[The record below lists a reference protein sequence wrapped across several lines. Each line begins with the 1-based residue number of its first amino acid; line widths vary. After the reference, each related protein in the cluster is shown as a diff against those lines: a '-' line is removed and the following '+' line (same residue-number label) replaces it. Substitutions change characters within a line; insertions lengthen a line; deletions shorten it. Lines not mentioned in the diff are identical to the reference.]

1 MTESASTSTGELR
14 VFEARMSMLPETA
27 AFVEAFCARRGIA
40 REDALRLVLIVE
52 ELFTNTV
59 AHGYGRE
66 CGAPISIA
74 LGTDGGQVT
83 LGYEDAA
90 PPYDPLATLD
100 GSRAG
105 LAHPVESRHV
115 GRLGVHLVDELP
127 RRALCARRRAQ
138 SSLADGATSRLKRHE

>member
-1 MTESASTSTGELR
+1 
-14 VFEARMSMLPETA
+14 MSMLPETA
-27 AFVEAFCARRGIA
+27 AFVEAFCARRAIA

-115 GRLGVHLVDELP
+115 GRLGVHLVDELSASARYAHEDGRNRLWLTVP
-127 RRALCARRRAQ
+127 RRA
-138 SSLADGATSRLKRHE
+138 